1 VTFGSWSTAIA
12 AADLPAVHAH
22 LDLAVRHL
30 EDARELI
37 ASLTEHADLT
47 ALKRSSLNDDA
58 AEAGLLIDQLTRT
71 IAGSS
76 LDEEL
81 ARFLHAM
88 D

>member
-1 VTFGSWSTAIA
+1 
-12 AADLPAVHAH
+12 VHAH

-30 EDARELI
+30 EDARGLV
-37 ASLTEHADLT
+37 ASLTESADLT
-47 ALKRSSLNDDA
+47 AIQRFSLNDDA

-71 IAGSS
+71 VAGSS
-76 LDEEL
+76 LDEAL